1 MAEVGA
7 VISKVDLSA
16 LEPKLHKELGMVL
29 ITELVWGNGE
39 LSGKSLPAKA
49 VLKYKKR
56 IGKCVNKESGV
67 DGRALSETWP
77 RYARINLLKTTSA
90 DVKAM
95 LSDEGWKEVHYQAS
109 SISHKS
115 FLDLISSLGSTD
127 YLSDLHL
134 ADLLVFPPQ
143 TPFYQHSLV
152 MGGGLLLQDKASCL
166 PVSCLSPPLGA
177 SLLDACAAPGM
188 KTSQAAGAVGKC
200 RKVVAVERS
209 SKRVATSKEILA
221 KSNADA
227 VTTVLESDFL
237 DVRPE
242 DHCAVQ
248 YLVVDPS

>member
-29 ITELVWGNGE
+29 IKELVWGNGE

-152 MGGGLLLQDKASCL
+152 MGGGLLLQVKASCL
-166 PVSCLSPPLGA
+166 PVSCLSPPLDA

-209 SKRVATSKEILA
+209 SKRVAT
-221 KSNADA
+221 
-227 VTTVLESDFL
+227 
-237 DVRPE
+237 
-242 DHCAVQ
+242 
-248 YLVVDPS
+248 